1 MRTREKSVRE
11 ISDKLKGMGDY
22 VKMGYLKD
30 CLRSAL
36 DLETRRF
43 VLSNLSA
50 IYEKRNMMSEAAK
63 LYRALADLNL
73 NKDSRVNDLI
83 KSVELFIR
91 AGMFEEAEI
100 TYHKALSSVKEIEK
114 QRVIEGVKGFYL
126 AQAKNYS
133 VRGKR
138 RYALQIYEKILKS
151 FNLNVDE
158 KRFVNTELLELY
170 KQLGKVR
177 EFLDLNKKI

>member
-1 MRTREKSVRE
+1 MKTEEKSVRE

-30 CLRSAL
+30 CLRRTL

-50 IYEKRNMMSEAAK
+50 IYEKRKMLGEAGK
-63 LYRALADLNL
+63 LYRILADLNL
-73 NKDSRVNDLI
+73 NKDSRVNDFV

-91 AGMFEEAEI
+91 AGILEEAEVS
-100 TYHKALSSVKEIEK
+100 YYKALNSVKEIEK
-114 QRVIEGVKGFYL
+114 HRIIEGVKGFYL
-126 AQAKNYS
+126 SQARVYS
-133 VRGKR
+133 AKGKR
-138 RYALQIYEKILKS
+138 RHASLMYEKLLKS
-151 FNLNVDE
+151 FQLNIAE
-158 KRFVNTELLELY
+158 KRFVNLELANLY

-177 EFLDLNKKI
+177 ESLDLEKKI